1 MPEVEAKQA
10 DIAALTVELLSAY
23 LANNS
28 VPSEELASLIRSTRS
43 ALTDELAPPA
53 VEDPA
58 PTLTPAVSARKSLA
72 SPDHIL
78 SLIDGKPYQTL
89 KRHLAR
95 HGLTPDSYRERFHLP
110 SSYPMVAP
118 SFAAKRRA
126 IAEKIGLGRRKKD
139 EVASEESKPLTAS
152 DLPAS
157 GADEIAPEAP
167 AKVVTAVV
175 PASKASKRGR
185 AAKLPKADAAKVEG
199 AAAKRP
205 MESDG
210 IVPPEATQ
218 DRARSTGASS
228 SAAAAKRPSKPA
240 PIKPGRAA
248 RAKKAEVSTAE
259 STPVPAE
266 APKAAAEDAAPAE
279 VKPDRKARA
288 RRGKLGLFGNV
299 ATEATSVPSPS
310 ETPDAGVSVE
320 VEAVAPVKQ
329 PKSRRMAR
337 TAKSS
342 ISAANVADKP

>member
-10 DIAALTVELLSAY
+10 GVAALTVELLSAY

-53 VEDPA
+53 VEDPT
-58 PTLTPAVSARKSLA
+58 PTFAPAVSARKSIA

-95 HGLTPDSYRERFHLP
+95 HGLTPDSYRERFRLP

-157 GADEIAPEAP
+157 GADEINLEAP
-167 AKVVTAVV
+167 AKVGTAPV
-175 PASKASKRGR
+175 PASKPRKRGT
-185 AAKLPKADAAKVEG
+185 APKPPKADAAKVEG
-199 AAAKRP
+199 AAVKRP
-205 MESDG
+205 MKSEG
-210 IVPPEATQ
+210 VVPLEATQ
-218 DRARSTGASS
+218 DQARSTGASS
-228 SAAAAKRPSKPA
+228 SATVAKRPSKPA
-240 PIKPGRAA
+240 AIKPGRAA
-248 RAKKAEVSTAE
+248 RAIKAQVSTAE

-266 APKAAAEDAAPAE
+266 TTNAAAEEVAPAE
-279 VKPDRKARA
+279 VKPDRKARV

-299 ATEATSVPSPS
+299 ATEANSVPSPS
-310 ETPDAGVSVE
+310 ETPDASVSA
-320 VEAVAPVKQ
+320 EAEAPAPVKQ
-329 PKSRRMAR
+329 PKSRRMTR

-342 ISAANVADKP
+342 TGAANGVDKS